1 MSNSFWKRI
10 SRESQAPRE
19 PNPAEDRR
27 LHIYLS
33 GETLD
38 RLKSLAGEARR
49 PVADV
54 AADLI
59 DQALSQRQRAEA
71 NLRHLDVLSP
81 RERQVA
87 AWVCEDYTNRQIAA
101 QLVISPETVKT
112 HVRNILHKTGHSSR
126 TDLRRAL
133 TDWDLSSWR

>member
-1 MSNSFWKRI
+1 MT
-10 SRESQAPRE
+10 RE

-33 GETLD
+33 GETLE
-38 RLKSLAGEARR
+38 RLKNLAGETRR

-59 DQALSQRQRAEA
+59 DQALAQRQRAEA
-71 NLRHLDVLSP
+71 NLSHLDVLSP

-87 AWVCEDYTNRQIAA
+87 AWVCEDFTNRQIAA

-112 HVRNILHKTGHSSR
+112 HVRNILHKTGHPSR
-126 TDLRRAL
+126 TELRRAL
-133 TDWDLSSWR
+133 SDWDLSNWR